1 MLLSRPPSKVKAGPF
16 KVEWDRMVSETE
28 TELTPATS
36 SEVPQS
42 VRAELASEASKAPA
56 VAVLEAHATV
66 ERTRTARTPLRR
78 SAGAVSGR
86 GHRWSWRSTREIPPE
101 AGQSNDTA

>member
-16 KVEWDRMVSETE
+16 EVEWDRMVPETE

-42 VRAELASEASKAPA
+42 VRTELASEASKAPA

-66 ERTRTARTPLRR
+66 ERTLREILTA
-78 SAGAVSGR
+78 AGA
-86 GHRWSWRSTREIPPE
+86 PE
-101 AGQSNDTA
+101 A